1 MDSATAHINRIRAS
15 KALAAY
21 SVVIPTR
28 IALARAP
35 WLQAGPPVR
44 ARCGSLDLRSHFDG
58 AYVPW
63 CLRTPVYYSKEKPL
77 VPGSHGSLLLSFL
90 FFSSLFPSLLFPS
103 LPLSSPFLPFSVSSI
118 KLSPAPKIC
127 RQRLVDCGGESFSRL
142 ALTFILFATK
152 TSLIR
157 LTIMIFPT
165 KTPIRLLKR
174 SNSRVK

>member
-28 IALARAP
+28 NALARAP
-35 WLQAGPPVR
+35 WLRAGPPVR

-63 CLRTPVYYSKEKPL
+63 CLRIPVYYAKEKPL
-77 VPGSHGSLLLSFL
+77 VPGSHGSLLLPFL
-90 FFSSLFPSLLFPS
+90 FFPPPSSLPFSSPLFP
-103 LPLSSPFLPFSVSSI
+103 SSPFLPFSVSSI

-127 RQRLVDCGGESFSRL
+127 PGNTRSTV
-142 ALTFILFATK
+142 
-152 TSLIR
+152 SLNGR
-157 LTIMIFPT
+157 KPHHLRHYLWSPGCSHSGCVELWAERGTG
-165 KTPIRLLKR
+165 
-174 SNSRVK
+174 